1 MIALTMMQFVVV
13 LRILITTIILLSPP
27 LSIGGWGGGLNFTDA
42 CMSWIWFLL
51 NNLSSP

>member
-27 LSIGGWGGGLNFTDA
+27 LSIGGWGGLNFTDA